1 MAPEKLENQKE
12 QAGEDI
18 AVITLDSSAVF
29 ALLNRRDPDHR
40 RVKAAL
46 EEDPGP
52 YLIPAAILGEVAYL
66 VEARLGNKAMDLFL
80 DDLVTG
86 GYSLDCGEDELPRA
100 RYLAKKYADLPLG
113 FADAAVVACAE
124 ANGKRV
130 LTLDT
135 RDFSV
140 AGKESGLAILPGFPE
155 SRAQP
160 RR

>member
-1 MAPEKLENQKE
+1 MEKPTRYLS
-12 QAGEDI
+12 GELRGKQGDG
-18 AVITLDSSAVF
+18 S
-29 ALLNRRDPDHR
+29 
-40 RVKAAL
+40 
-46 EEDPGP
+46 
-52 YLIPAAILGEVAYL
+52 
-66 VEARLGNKAMDLFL
+66 FL
-80 DDLVTG
+80 DDVVMG

-140 AGKESGLAILPGFPE
+140 AGKEIGLAILPGFPE